1 MKGYSL
7 HSFLVWCA
15 ALAIVAAVFDIR
27 SRRIPNWLTTAG
39 LFAGILGHAWLGNQA
54 AGHDFALHAAG
65 YSLLGA
71 AVVGVVPLLLWRLG
85 LVGGGDVKIVMA
97 VGAVCHASLGMTM
110 VFIALSLMASVGIVK
125 LAWDGN
131 FFKTLWS
138 TLSALFN
145 PLRKKD
151 NQVVVADAG
160 REPLR
165 FGPALALSAIVLVL
179 VHGGL

>member
-7 HSFLVWCA
+7 HSFLIWCA
-15 ALAIVAAVFDIR
+15 ALAVVAAVFDIR

-39 LFAGILGHAWLGNQA
+39 LFGGILGHAWLGNQA

-71 AVVGVVPLLLWRLG
+71 AVVGVVPLILWRLG

-110 VFIALSLMASVGIVK
+110 VFIALVMMACVGIVK

-131 FFKTLWS
+131 LFKSIGTTL
-138 TLSALFN
+138 LSLLN
-145 PLRKKD
+145 PLRKRSHH
-151 NQVVVADAG
+151 VAIAEAA